1 MFYKEL
7 ERMARKAQVIA
18 ETLDEELN
26 HIAKNYL
33 GDMYLS
39 KAEKVNDEA
48 KQALD
53 NVSEQAQALV
63 DKQALA
69 MQEAL
74 EKEFFNDVTSD
85 QAQELALLGNIVL
98 TKNEMEAYLRKFEG
112 NGFAMRQLEKI
123 AKNSGLMLLGGRWYG
138 REKDNNER
146 ITNLARE
153 LVVSMKSGNE
163 MRLNVGLRL
172 LEDKI
177 NTMKQEGEKEI
188 IVMVK

>member
-39 KAEKVNDEA
+39 KAKKVNDEA

-74 EKEFFNDVTSD
+74 EKEFFNDVTVE
-85 QAQELALLGNIVL
+85 QAQELALLNNIEL
-98 TKNEMEAYLRKFEG
+98 TKSEMEAYLRKFKG
-112 NGFAMRQLEKI
+112 NGFAMRQLEKL
-123 AKNSGLMLLGGRWYG
+123 AKNSGLMLLGGRLYG
-138 REKDNNER
+138 REQDNNKR
-146 ITNLARE
+146 ITNLAKE
-153 LVVSMKSGNE
+153 LVTCIESGNE
-163 MRLNVGLRL
+163 IRLNVCLRL

-177 NTMKQEGEKEI
+177 KTIKQESEKDI